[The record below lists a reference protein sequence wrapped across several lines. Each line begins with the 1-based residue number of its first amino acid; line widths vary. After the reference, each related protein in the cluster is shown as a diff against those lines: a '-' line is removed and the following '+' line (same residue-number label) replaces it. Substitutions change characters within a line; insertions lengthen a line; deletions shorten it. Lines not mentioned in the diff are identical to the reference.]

1 MKKLTSVVATLALAL
16 PLAASPFAM
25 TTTANAATVTPKA
38 TTHALTKATHFPAIT
53 MHAKAATTL
62 NTIHF
67 AADRAIA
74 FVSPAKAK
82 LSTKKTYT
90 VTKTITLAT
99 GKHTSATYY
108 LISEHGKALGWAKAT
123 TMIKGNAPTAK
134 LKATKKTPKTK
145 LTITKKTTKQAGPK
159 ATSAKKATP
168 KIKASKKV
176 IKLTKQT
183 TTKAKSTKLT
193 IKGLSI
199 KPTKKVTTL
208 ATKKTLAQP
217 TKTKKMA
224 PQLIKKT
231 AKQNA
236 KKAPKLATK
245 KHLTV
250 KTTTKHTP
258 SKLTPKAAAK
268 IWSTTKLLSNLIL
281 LMTAS
286 QRAVTTDRDAH

>member
-176 IKLTKQT
+176 F
-183 TTKAKSTKLT
+183 
-193 IKGLSI
+193 
-199 KPTKKVTTL
+199 
-208 ATKKTLAQP
+208 
-217 TKTKKMA
+217 
-224 PQLIKKT
+224 
-231 AKQNA
+231 
-236 KKAPKLATK
+236 
-245 KHLTV
+245 
-250 KTTTKHTP
+250 
-258 SKLTPKAAAK
+258 
-268 IWSTTKLLSNLIL
+268 W
-281 LMTAS
+281 
-286 QRAVTTDRDAH
+286 R